1 MSNEKPPRAP
11 RLPSATDSSV
21 EAVSKRRALLAEAGL
36 SSEQLAGSGP
46 EIEAPALAGSIE
58 GFLGFARVPV
68 GVFGPLR
75 LAGDEARGDYFVPVA
90 TSEGALV
97 ASYQHVANVVQRT
110 DGIVTRCTQ
119 HRVWRAPVFIFK
131 NLEQADAFA
140 RWLPSRFES
149 LAEVTA
155 DGSRHGRLQEVLP
168 SVVGRE
174 VYVRLGFT
182 TGDAAGQNM
191 VTLATGAI
199 CTRLLDDMTTK
210 PEYWQL
216 ESNFSGDKKAT
227 SLVMP
232 SARGRR
238 VSAELTLPAKLC
250 KRYFRSGP
258 LALARA
264 WDIACAGAALSGTV
278 GAQGNYANALAG
290 LFLACGQDVACVSEA
305 VTGLSRVE
313 ARGDEELYFSV
324 TLPNMIVGTVGGG
337 TYLPTAAESLA
348 MLDCQGNGKA
358 ARFAEICAAVVLA
371 GELALT
377 GALAGGSFAHAH
389 ATMGRGPASE
399 AQDGSGSSA
408 PTGA

>member
-46 EIEAPALAGSIE
+46 EIEAPDLAGSIE

-75 LAGDEARGDYFVPVA
+75 LAGNEARGDFFVPVA

-97 ASYQHVANVVQRT
+97 ASYQHVANAVQRT

-119 HRVWRAPVFIFK
+119 HRVWRAPVFVFK
-131 NLEQADAFA
+131 DLEQADAFA

-155 DGSRHGRLQEVLP
+155 DGSRHGRLREVLP

-174 VYVRLGFT
+174 VFVRLGFT

-199 CTRLLDDMTTK
+199 CTRLLDDMPTK

-216 ESNFSGDKKAT
+216 EANFSGDKKAT

-238 VSAELTLPAKLC
+238 ASAELTLPAKLC
-250 KRYFRSGP
+250 RRYFRSGP
-258 LALARA
+258 LALARDLDA
-264 WDIACAGAALSGTV
+264 TAMARLEALLSGQPRITLV
-278 GAQGNYANALAG
+278 QREPQGYLRTGRYDFGVNRKRVEALRGAFANAL
-290 LFLACGQDVACVSEA
+290 
-305 VTGLSRVE
+305 
-313 ARGDEELYFSV
+313 
-324 TLPNMIVGTVGGG
+324 
-337 TYLPTAAESLA
+337 
-348 MLDCQGNGKA
+348 
-358 ARFAEICAAVVLA
+358 
-371 GELALT
+371 
-377 GALAGGSFAHAH
+377 
-389 ATMGRGPASE
+389 
-399 AQDGSGSSA
+399 
-408 PTGA
+408 